1 MKHIQIAK
9 RIGALALCAALTVG
23 VLTMGAGAAGT
34 NVTAQLS
41 PDITV
46 VVDGAVR
53 TFYNAGGEE
62 VHPIAYNGTTYL
74 PIRAI
79 GELMDKNVNWDQSS
93 LTVSISGA
101 RTAADVAGTPDRN
114 AMERSITA
122 ALWPDITV
130 MVDGVERTFTDAQSR
145 TVYPLVY
152 HGSVYLPVRAIGN
165 LMGKNVSWD
174 GATETVTLSGELLI
188 TDADS
193 FQEGDR
199 PGTSGQGTA
208 SGLITEE
215 QAKSKALAHAGLS
228 ASQVNFIWV
237 KQDWEDGRRV
247 YEVEFYTDD
256 YQEYDYEIDARTGEI
271 LSFDYDAEGYNRPE
285 QNLSGSYIGQD
296 KAASIALSYV
306 SGATQA
312 NVRSVKLDWDDG
324 RAEYEVTIIYGTT
337 EYGFEINAY
346 TGAVLSRDMES
357 IYD

>member
-1 MKHIQIAK
+1 
-9 RIGALALCAALTVG
+9 
-23 VLTMGAGAAGT
+23 
-34 NVTAQLS
+34 
-41 PDITV
+41 
-46 VVDGAVR
+46 
-53 TFYNAGGEE
+53 
-62 VHPIAYNGTTYL
+62 
-74 PIRAI
+74 
-79 GELMDKNVNWDQSS
+79 
-93 LTVSISGA
+93 
-101 RTAADVAGTPDRN
+101 
-114 AMERSITA
+114 
-122 ALWPDITV
+122 
-130 MVDGVERTFTDAQSR
+130 
-145 TVYPLVY
+145 
-152 HGSVYLPVRAIGN
+152 
-165 LMGKNVSWD
+165 MGKNVSWD

-324 RAEYEVTIIYGTT
+324 RWVYEVEFYTADGMEYDYEIDAVSGAVVQYDHDAEYYKPQQSDNGTLIT
-337 EYGFEINAY
+337 ESKASQIALDRVSGASENNLRIKLDYDDGRPVYEGEIFYNSMEYEFEIDGY
-346 TGAVLSRDMES
+346 TGTVLEWSAES